1 MPSVLLYKVLVSPL
15 ELAVEFVALVRGE
28 ESSLL
33 TLELEVQLLI
43 VVGRQVA
50 VIILILF
57 ICVKAL
63 VGGS

>member
-28 ESSLL
+28 ETPLL
-33 TLELEVQLLI
+33 TLELEIQLLI
-43 VVGRQVA
+43 FVARQVA
-50 VIILILF
+50 VITLILF
-57 ICVKAL
+57 IGVKAL